1 MVATSNFE
9 VTIQG
14 METPVTART
23 AVLAVLMSGKSYG
36 LEIIE
41 KVRERTNGFIV
52 LNEGSVYPTLKAME
66 REGLLR
72 SFEGDPLPERGGRP
86 RRYYELTGEGRR
98 AATEQHTGLMG
109 LLRPAHVLG

>member
-1 MVATSNFE
+1 MA
-9 VTIQG
+9 I
-14 METPVTART
+14 
-23 AVLAVLMSGKSYG
+23 LISGKSYG

-41 KVRERTNGFIV
+41 KVSERTKGAIT

-72 SFEGDPLPERGGRP
+72 SFDGEPMPERGGRP

-98 AATEQHTGLMG
+98 VATEQHAAIAGLF
-109 LLRPAHVLG
+109 LQPAWGGA